1 MAGKKSRNFNQNKAY
16 QAQEKRRVRTLQIL
30 FVAFSVILILS
41 MLLSMAS
48 K

>member
-1 MAGKKSRNFNQNKAY
+1 MAGKKSKNINQNKAY
-16 QAQEKRRVRTLQIL
+16 EAREKRRVRTLQIL
-30 FVAFSVILILS
+30 FVAFSVILIVS